1 MKTEQQITPSIKL
14 PILHASLIA
23 ASFPLINWIF
33 ELSKQSKIKRY
44 YLRPYKKKMAEMTE
58 TEREF
63 LTDLAWQAAKYDFD
77 NKIQHNPKP
86 RKVVNK

>member
-1 MKTEQQITPSIKL
+1 MKQDQEITPAIKAS
-14 PILHASLIA
+14 ILHASLFV
-23 ASFPLINWIF
+23 ASFPIINWMF

-77 NKIQHNPKP
+77 DKIQHNPKP
-86 RKVVNK
+86 RKVGNK